1 MIKDRY
7 DLLKYLVAFMSSK
20 TRRFKDPE
28 HKLTQMIGPHKLS
41 EYLTDLK
48 NEGLINV
55 YIGSEIEILDAGI
68 DFAIQLNNG

>member
-1 MIKDRY
+1 MIKDKY
-7 DLLKYLVAFMSSK
+7 DLLKYLIAFMASD
-20 TRRFKDPE
+20 TRRFKDSD
-28 HKLTQMIGPHKLS
+28 HKLNQMIGPRKLS